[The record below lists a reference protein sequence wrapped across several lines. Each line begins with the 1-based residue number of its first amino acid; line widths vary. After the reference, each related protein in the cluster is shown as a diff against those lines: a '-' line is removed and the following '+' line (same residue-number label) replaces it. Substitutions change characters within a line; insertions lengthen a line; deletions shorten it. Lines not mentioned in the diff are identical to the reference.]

1 MNKYEVLGVVGE
13 GAYGVVLK
21 CRNKENGEIVAIK
34 KFKESEDDDMVKK
47 STLREVKILRMLKQ
61 DNVVQ
66 LREAFRRK
74 GKLYLVFEYVERN
87 LLEVL
92 EEKPSG
98 LDPEDV
104 RNYIYQL
111 CKAIDYCHK
120 NDVIHR
126 DIKPENLLVNKSDR
140 SLKLCDFG
148 FARLLPQRGGNL
160 TDYVATRWYRSPELL
175 LSCTDYGRPVDIW
188 AIGCILGELTDG
200 QPLFPGESEI
210 DQLFLIQ
217 KILGPL
223 TSEQMEMFQ
232 KNPRF
237 IGMRFPEMNRPETLE
252 KKYLGKLS
260 KKALSFM
267 KSCLKMDP
275 SDRLTASEALSHPYF
290 EGLGDGNVASSIAS
304 DFRIE
309 SAKPPSNKLVINNL
323 NQTQHNGLGQQNT
336 AQQGAKNIS
345 VTPDKFNGQLN
356 ANKKLNDSKPPQGNM
371 KVSGPNF
378 VDKSS
383 DRSTSLNKASL
394 KLDKVVKAY
403 EPKKKDTFVSTQTN
417 FPPKK
422 KATEEPPQIDGNFQ
436 VPDLFMKTKYGA
448 GGNQYNYDIKELEN
462 ETGDTVDSPSKSNRI
477 QERTK
482 SKDFIQFK
490 GKKPT
495 APNAADKDRSP
506 TNSITNPEE
515 EQPKSPIGGSRKFQA
530 STTNFN
536 KTKTKFYQSQQEP
549 TESDIVN
556 LKTNMNQT
564 KTKFKKGGM
573 PTEVDF
579 EMEASRADTHDGDN
593 LHSSSQLPYINTKF
607 ASDNTKHNF
616 DNSYGGYKTGL
627 GWKGKA
633 MHSNQQFQYP
643 VGEPGESEVKHYNII
658 YNNNT
663 FNYNI
668 NASPWNSYSKKKI

>member
-1 MNKYEVLGVVGE
+1 
-13 GAYGVVLK
+13 
-21 CRNKENGEIVAIK
+21 
-34 KFKESEDDDMVKK
+34 
-47 STLREVKILRMLKQ
+47 
-61 DNVVQ
+61 
-66 LREAFRRK
+66 
-74 GKLYLVFEYVERN
+74 
-87 LLEVL
+87 VL

-104 RNYIYQL
+104 RHYIYQL

-148 FARLLPQRGGNL
+148 FARLVPQRGGNL

-175 LSCTDYGRPVDIW
+175 LSCTDYGRPVDLW

-260 KKALSFM
+260 KKALAFM
-267 KSCLKMDP
+267 KQCLKMDP
-275 SDRLTASEALSHPYF
+275 ADRLTATEALNHPYF
-290 EGLGDGNVASSIAS
+290 EGLGEGNVASSIAS

-309 SAKPPSNKLVINNL
+309 SAKPPSNKLVVNNL
-323 NQTQHNGLGQQNT
+323 NQTQHNGLNQN
-336 AQQGAKNIS
+336 ANQNNKNS
-345 VTPDKFNGQLN
+345 SLTPDKLGQQTNFNKSKPMEN
-356 ANKKLNDSKPPQGNM
+356 KPPQPQSNLNM
-371 KVSGPNF
+371 KAGPSF
-378 VDKSS
+378 MEKSS

-403 EPKKKDTFVSTQTN
+403 EPKKRDPFVSTQTN

-422 KATEEPPQIDGNFQ
+422 KVEEPQIEGNFV
-436 VPDLFMKTKYGA
+436 VPDVFMKTKYGG

-462 ETGDTVDSPSKSNRI
+462 ETGDTMESPSKSNRI

-482 SKDFIQFK
+482 SKDFIQIK
-490 GKKPT
+490 NNNNKKNTTQNPY
-495 APNAADKDRSP
+495 DKDRSP

-515 EQPKSPIGGSRKFQA
+515 EQPKSPIGGSRKLQA

-536 KTKTKFYQSQQEP
+536 KTKTKFYQPQQDSE
-549 TESDIVN
+549 DIMS

-573 PTEVDF
+573 PTEVDY

-607 ASDNTKHNF
+607 ASDNTKHPF
-616 DNSYGGYKTGL
+616 ESSYGPYKTGL
-627 GWKGKA
+627 GWKGKPN
-633 MHSNQQFQYP
+633 HSNQQFQYP
-643 VGEPGESEVKHYNII
+643 MGEAGESEVKHYNII